1 MTGSSRDI
9 IRAFQCM
16 ISEGIFSFGPE
27 HKRQIFDLLFGR
39 DSSVSLKDIRTKVS
53 YLENDVTL
61 TQLILTSK
69 LHKTESDPFPE
80 SPEENKKLHDTI
92 KSRNTECIDCIIA
105 MCTEEAMNEM
115 AKEFLAHIKPA
126 VPSTVFDDDDSEDV
140 FNETYEDDDSD
151 DTFVAK
157 RPKHS

>member
-1 MTGSSRDI
+1 MTGSSRNI
-9 IRAFQCM
+9 IREFQRM
-16 ISEGIFSFGPE
+16 ISEGILPFSPE
-27 HKRQIFDLLFGR
+27 QKRQIFDLLFGR
-39 DSSVSLKDIRTKVS
+39 DSSVSLKDILTKVG

-69 LHKTESDPFPE
+69 LHKTKSDPFPE

-126 VPSTVFDDDDSEDV
+126 VPSTGFDDDDSEDD
-140 FNETYEDDDSD
+140 FNETYDDDSE